1 MAFGEP
7 LYGVDGPGKNKLRTG
22 KWGHFGWVLEG
33 VTELTNMVLN

>member
-22 KWGHFGWVLEG
+22 KWEDFGWVLEEG
-33 VTELTNMVLN
+33 NRTD